1 MSNFINRFLKKSEA
15 SLPREEKSSRYD
27 DFLAHFYNQGFNSD
41 KLDEIKKKV
50 KETRISADENTA
62 QFQLVHLYLAIENYL
77 LIYDAGFL
85 GSKSSLRKELSST
98 FFEIARTPPFKILE
112 EQDRVQEIKL
122 AYTFALY
129 CFDKSTALVDYF
141 SKLSPEFTI
150 KKEIDY
156 NLLKEDMVHYLS
168 CRRKIREYIEQ
179 LHVEITSKTIKNST
193 TYPYEEWCN
202 DFQNYFEHLETVDKI
217 AYYIPEKAVEKKASA
232 MSVQTTAVTQK
243 ETSAIITSKAKESST
258 VLFSALENMLDKA
271 IIFDS
276 SGKILYGNYKA
287 RKVFNLED
295 LKTNPKD
302 IYDLLPP
309 IVGLE
314 LQRDIEDS
322 TYTYDKEVVGV
333 RRDIVITMAD
343 GVREYF
349 EISTSNNFS
358 EDTDTYSIFFKNIT
372 KKKDTL
378 ETINKEMEHAQ
389 RAAKAKATFLSNMSH
404 EIRTPLN
411 VILGLADIITK
422 SDNEDSELFKKN
434 IEGIDFSAKSLLSI
448 VNDILDFSKI
458 EAGKLSIQS
467 YDFNIRKVIISL
479 ANGFA
484 SKANEKGVEV
494 HTVID
499 PQVPDIVIGDQYR
512 INQILTN
519 LIGNAIK
526 FTNEGKVEIIVNAT
540 SKDEE
545 NIDVSFEVKDTGI
558 GISDDKITSIFDS
571 FYQVEDT
578 ANSKVGGT
586 GLGLA
591 ITKELINLQQ
601 GELTATSTLGVG
613 SSFSFTIPLIK
624 SKLQSTEETVKT
636 HTSNDKQLEGL
647 KVLVAEDNTMNQF
660 YISQLLNRLGID
672 VAMASNGQE
681 AVEIYNNAPKG
692 YYNLILMD
700 MHMPILGG
708 IEAISAI
715 RESRK
720 YTLKKTPIV
729 ICSAD
734 VFPES
739 RKEAI
744 KAGIDFYLTKPLE
757 EDALKEVLYWLI
769 SNEDLY
775 DLQSPK
781 TSDKS
786 LSSAVNMSKL
796 RETFDND
803 EEFIISLLEV
813 FIADT
818 PDDYKSLITCMER
831 GFYQRASGLAHKIK
845 SSFMNLGMTQQGYIL
860 QQIEKHTTPSGT
872 VETAQKYVEQLQQMY
887 TKSLL
892 DVNIILIELKRD

>member
-98 FFEIARTPPFKILE
+98 FFEIASTPPFKILE

-156 NLLKEDMVHYLS
+156 SLLKEDMVHYLS

-202 DFQNYFEHLETVDKI
+202 DFQNYFEHLDTVDKI

-243 ETSAIITSKAKESST
+243 ETSATITSKAKESST

-309 IVGLE
+309 TVGLK

-499 PQVPDIVIGDQYR
+499 SQVPDIVIGDQYR

-526 FTNEGKVEIIVNAT
+526 FTNEGKVEIIVNAIAT
-540 SKDEE
+540 DED
-545 NIDVSFEVKDTGI
+545 NINVSFEVKDTGI
-558 GISDDKITSIFDS
+558 GISEDKITSIFDS

-775 DLQSPK
+775 DLQSST

>member
-98 FFEIARTPPFKILE
+98 FFEIASTPPFKILE

-156 NLLKEDMVHYLS
+156 SLLKEDMVHYLS

-232 MSVQTTAVTQK
+232 MSVQTTAVTKK
-243 ETSAIITSKAKESST
+243 ETSAIITSKVKESST

-302 IYDLLPP
+302 IYNLLPP
-309 IVGLE
+309 TVGLE

-558 GISDDKITSIFDS
+558 GISEDKITSIFDS

-601 GELTATSTLGVG
+601 GKLTATSTLGVG

-775 DLQSPK
+775 DLQSP
-781 TSDKS
+781 TTGDKS

-796 RETFDND
+796 RESFDND

>member
-98 FFEIARTPPFKILE
+98 FFEIASTPPFKILE

-156 NLLKEDMVHYLS
+156 SLLKEDMVHYLS

-217 AYYIPEKAVEKKASA
+217 AYYIPEKAVEKKAHA
-232 MSVQTTAVTQK
+232 MSVQTTAVTKK
-243 ETSAIITSKAKESST
+243 ETSAIITSKVKESST

-295 LKTNPKD
+295 LKTKPKD
-302 IYDLLPP
+302 IYNLLPP
-309 IVGLE
+309 TVGLE

-558 GISDDKITSIFDS
+558 GISEDKITSIFDS

-613 SSFSFTIPLIK
+613 SSFSFTIPLVK

-775 DLQSPK
+775 DLQSPT

>member
-15 SLPREEKSSRYD
+15 PLSEEGSSDQYV

-50 KETRISADENTA
+50 KKTSLSADENTA
-62 QFQLVHLYLAIENYL
+62 QFQLVHLYLTIENYL
-77 LIYDAGFL
+77 LVYDAGFL
-85 GSKSSLRKELSST
+85 GSRSSLRNELSST
-98 FFEIARTPPFKILE
+98 FPEIASTPPFKVLE
-112 EQDRVQEIKL
+112 VQDRVQEIKL

-129 CFDKSTALVDYF
+129 CFDKATTLVNYF
-141 SKLSPEFTI
+141 SILSPEFTI

-156 NLLKEDMVHYLS
+156 SLLKEDMVHYLS

-217 AYYIPEKAVEKKASA
+217 TYYIPEKVVEKKA
-232 MSVQTTAVTQK
+232 TTVSTQITAPTQK
-243 ETSAIITSKAKESST
+243 EAPAITTSQDQEGST
-258 VLFSALENMLDKA
+258 LLFSALENMLDKA

-287 RKVFNLED
+287 RKVFQLKDLEA
-295 LKTNPKD
+295 NPKN

-309 IVGLE
+309 SIGLQ
-314 LQRDIEDS
+314 LQRDIEDIAYS
-322 TYTYDKEVVGV
+322 HDKEVLGL
-333 RRDIVITMAD
+333 RRDITITTAD
-343 GVREYF
+343 GKSEYF

-358 EDTDTYSIFFKNIT
+358 ENTDTYSIFLKNIT

-411 VILGLADIITK
+411 VILGLADIISK
-422 SDNEDSELFKKN
+422 SDNEDPELFKKN
-434 IEGIDFSAKSLLSI
+434 IEGIDFSAKNLLSI

-494 HTVID
+494 QTLID
-499 PQVPDIVIGDQYR
+499 PKVPDIVIGDQFR

-526 FTNEGKVEIIVNAT
+526 FTNEGKIEIIVNAIAT
-540 SKDEE
+540 DEE
-545 NIDVSFEVKDTGI
+545 NIDISFEVKDTGI
-558 GISDDKITSIFDS
+558 GISEDKINSIFDS
-571 FYQVEDT
+571 FYQVEET
-578 ANSKVGGT
+578 ENSKVGGT

-591 ITKELINLQQ
+591 ITKELINLQH
-601 GELTATSTLGVG
+601 GTLTASSTLGVG
-613 SSFSFTIPLIK
+613 SSFCFTIPLLK

-636 HTSNDKQLEGL
+636 RTSNDKQLQGL

-681 AVEIYNNAPKG
+681 AVEIYKNAPKG

-720 YTLKKTPIV
+720 YALKKTPIV

-775 DLQSPK
+775 DLESST

-786 LSSAVNMSKL
+786 LSSVVNMSKL

-818 PDDYKSLITCMER
+818 PSDYKSLITCMER

-872 VETAQKYVEQLQQMY
+872 IETAQKYVEQLQQIY

-892 DVNIILIELKRD
+892 DVNIILIELKRG

>member
-15 SLPREEKSSRYD
+15 SHHREEKSSRYD

-98 FFEIARTPPFKILE
+98 FFEIASTPPFKILE

-129 CFDKSTALVDYF
+129 CFDKSTALVAYF

-156 NLLKEDMVHYLS
+156 SLLKEDMVHYLS

-202 DFQNYFEHLETVDKI
+202 DFQSYFEHLETVDKI

-243 ETSAIITSKAKESST
+243 ETSATIASKVKESST

-287 RKVFNLED
+287 RKVFNLEE
-295 LKTNPKD
+295 LKTDPKN

-309 IVGLE
+309 TVGLE

-545 NIDVSFEVKDTGI
+545 SIDVSFEVKDTGI
-558 GISDDKITSIFDS
+558 GISEDKITSIFDS

-775 DLQSPK
+775 DLQSST

-872 VETAQKYVEQLQQMY
+872 IEIAQKYVEQLQQMY